1 MGPTP
6 VLQKK
11 KGREKDEW
19 PRYQVTLAPASRT
32 SHVREQF
39 PWLLPHAGL
48 TICQFTRKTRKVSAA
63 RVRPSRRHVAAYR
76 EAFSRASPPPPPPRR
91 RRVLSPPRFEPIGV
105 WRTNG
110 PFVPRWID
118 DRIKTWFALP
128 SQVSL
133 SGRRVMEEIV
143 TRFSSISIHSR
154 RIVREI
160 GQFLSLFLPLQV
172 YIRRKF
178 EFVFFLEISFYINL
192 FYEFVVNFLFSC
204 RENRLLGF
212 YLIFSTIILFIIFI
226 ELIVD

>member
-1 MGPTP
+1 MAEISGYSCSGLPN
-6 VLQKK
+6 L
-11 KGREKDEW
+11 
-19 PRYQVTLAPASRT
+19 PRTQ
-32 SHVREQF
+32 QF

-76 EAFSRASPPPPPPRR
+76 EAFSRASPPPPPPPRR

-133 SGRRVMEEIV
+133 STTGHGRDCNEIFV
-143 TRFSSISIHSR
+143 HLDPFSSNRTRDRTIFVTFSAPPSVHSSKI
-154 RIVREI
+154 RIRI
-160 GQFLSLFLPLQV
+160 LSWN
-172 YIRRKF
+172 
-178 EFVFFLEISFYINL
+178 FFLHKFILWI
-192 FYEFVVNFLFSC
+192 C
-204 RENRLLGF
+204 R
-212 YLIFSTIILFIIFI
+212 
-226 ELIVD
+226 